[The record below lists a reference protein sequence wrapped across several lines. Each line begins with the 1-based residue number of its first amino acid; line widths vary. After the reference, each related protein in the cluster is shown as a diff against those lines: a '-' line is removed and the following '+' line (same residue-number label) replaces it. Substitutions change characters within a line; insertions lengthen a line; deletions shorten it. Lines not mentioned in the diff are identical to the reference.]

1 MVKTSTSAKATYEEF
16 CATSSGQYDDIT
28 AQLDSAGKSS
38 PVFFP
43 IDDLMDFS
51 PQQQQQ
57 QQQQQ
62 LKPQPRLAAH
72 DGPVVA
78 ADVKLHLMTPQLKV
92 EERPL
97 QQPQLTSLT
106 RTFGEIPLS
115 EIENVALVVDK
126 QNSAFDVR
134 WEHHLG
140 QLDSGLLTLQT
151 QNVETS
157 PLVALSDMLEQVRSE
172 QKTLRSAV
180 YYSVL
185 NLVAVKKRDEQEKR
199 SKWLKAQ
206 RRVVCRKK
214 KTTALKLPAK
224 LPLPPEMSKPD
235 VGEIFR
241 TMQPHPLVQT
251 WHRQQ
256 QQQSQ
261 QQQQQ
266 QKRELST
273 VKPTPPAP
281 PSSPSP
287 SFFQKKKLEREQ
299 RLLARKPPPQAPP
312 SPPLSSSS
320 FSSSEPSPIFCASST
335 TDSESDSSN
344 SDFEPVPKSR
354 RPSAEVES
362 EKKKEK
368 VKVSKRKPKTAGR
381 SSKENVECK

>member
-57 QQQQQ
+57 
-62 LKPQPRLAAH
+62 LKPQPRLAAQPGP
-72 DGPVVA
+72 GPVVA
-78 ADVKLHLMTPQLKV
+78 APADVKLGLHLVTTQLKV

-106 RTFGEIPLS
+106 RTFGEIPLA

-256 QQQSQ
+256 QQQ
-261 QQQQQ
+261 Q

>member
-1 MVKTSTSAKATYEEF
+1 
-16 CATSSGQYDDIT
+16 
-28 AQLDSAGKSS
+28 
-38 PVFFP
+38 
-43 IDDLMDFS
+43 MDFS
-51 PQQQQQ
+51 PQQ

-62 LKPQPRLAAH
+62 LKPQPRLAAQS
-72 DGPVVA
+72 GPVVA
-78 ADVKLHLMTPQLKV
+78 APADVKLGLHLMTPQLKV

-256 QQQSQ
+256 QQQSAATAAETRTVHCQ
-261 QQQQQ
+261 ADTPGTSLVTVAFFFPKEKAR
-266 QKRELST
+266 KRA
-273 VKPTPPAP
+273 TPAGQETAA
-281 PSSPSP
+281 PSSSV
-287 SFFQKKKLEREQ
+287 SASLVVFVLVVRTVSDLLRVVYDRFRV
-299 RLLARKPPPQAPP
+299 RL
-312 SPPLSSSS
+312 
-320 FSSSEPSPIFCASST
+320 
-335 TDSESDSSN
+335 
-344 SDFEPVPKSR
+344 
-354 RPSAEVES
+354 VEF
-362 EKKKEK
+362 
-368 VKVSKRKPKTAGR
+368 RL
-381 SSKENVECK
+381 